1 MQTTKKAIFFN
12 FYLNKPGNSPIKY
25 ENYEIN
31 NILNYY
37 RFISNFNF
45 SSFLAYI
52 NFFFLKRLE
61 ENKIKIDLIIDWY
74 ENQLIDKGLILGKN
88 TFYPNTKLKGHI
100 GFLNDFNSVH
110 YYLPS
115 KLEKTARAVPDEL
128 LLISQEIKK
137 TIFKKASFIDQKIV
151 PAIRNKRIFNTN
163 IIKNK
168 KNINQSKN
176 ILVIL
181 SSNFEE
187 TKFISKILKELLY
200 NSDLKKFNFIVK
212 PHVNTPANLFENQ
225 EKLKISEKSFYD
237 LLSEVEIVISGGTT
251 ATIEAAIMN
260 KKIILIGNTKGITL
274 NPLLIRSVNKEE
286 ICYSSKQFAK
296 CLKKFS
302 KKKNNKMINKRL
314 LNLYFTKNNKKYFSN
329 FYN

>member
-1 MQTTKKAIFFN
+1 M
-12 FYLNKPGNSPIKY
+12 
-25 ENYEIN
+25 
-31 NILNYY
+31 
-37 RFISNFNF
+37 
-45 SSFLAYI
+45 
-52 NFFFLKRLE
+52 
-61 ENKIKIDLIIDWY
+61 IIDWY

-200 NSDLKKFNFIVK
+200 NSDLK
-212 PHVNTPANLFENQ
+212 NL
-225 EKLKISEKSFYD
+225 
-237 LLSEVEIVISGGTT
+237 
-251 ATIEAAIMN
+251 
-260 KKIILIGNTKGITL
+260 IL
-274 NPLLIRSVNKEE
+274 
-286 ICYSSKQFAK
+286 
-296 CLKKFS
+296 
-302 KKKNNKMINKRL
+302 
-314 LNLYFTKNNKKYFSN
+314 
-329 FYN
+329 